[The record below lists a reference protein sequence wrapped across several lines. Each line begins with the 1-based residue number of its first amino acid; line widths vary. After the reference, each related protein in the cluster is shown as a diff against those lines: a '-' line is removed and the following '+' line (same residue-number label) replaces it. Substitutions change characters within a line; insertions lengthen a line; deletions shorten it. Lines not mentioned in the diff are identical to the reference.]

1 MLNGYYHRRE
11 AVRESAASRPVRQ
24 LEQLN
29 AMLQRV
35 LPHNRFYATKFDG
48 IPLPLATFDAF
59 LDLPF
64 TTKEELVSG
73 PRGRDGHSVALP
85 DGGPTAMIAAADAGF
100 ARNLTYP
107 LERYVRYHRTSG
119 TRGRPLV
126 VLDTAEDW
134 QWWLDGWQFVLDA
147 AQITAGDRVV
157 LAFSFGPFIGFWT
170 AFDAVTQRG
179 ALVAPTGGMSTLA
192 RLDTIRSLSATAVF
206 CTPSYAL
213 RMAEVAV
220 EERFDLRRCGVKTL
234 VVAGEPGGSAAAT
247 RQRLE
252 ESWGARVIDHAGAS
266 EVGPWGFAST
276 DQAGL
281 HINDN
286 LFIAELLRPGSRE
299 PAAPGE
305 LAELVLTSLGR
316 AGCPVIRYRTGDL
329 VRWRPRPDLEC
340 QFTFLDG
347 GVLGRADDMLI
358 IRGVNIFP
366 SSIESIIRE
375 LHHVAE
381 YRLTARRQGT
391 MDALVLEV
399 EDHNDNPQTIANLL
413 QVRLGLSVEV
423 RAVAPGSLPRFEGK
437 GRRFIDER
445 PDGRCPRE
453 NQFNVPLQ
461 ASKRDH

>member
-11 AVRESAASRPVRQ
+11 AAREPAAARRTRQ
-24 LEQLN
+24 LDQLN
-29 AMLQRV
+29 TLLQRV
-35 LPHNRFYATKFDG
+35 LPHNRFYAAKFDG

-73 PRGRDGHSVALP
+73 PRTRDGQ
-85 DGGPTAMIAAADAGF
+85 IAPRLDNAAAHLIAAGLNAADAGF
-100 ARNLTYP
+100 AYNLTYP

-126 VLDTAEDW
+126 VLDTADDW

-157 LAFSFGPFIGFWT
+157 LAFSFGPFIGFWS
-170 AFDAVTQRG
+170 AFDAVAQRG
-179 ALVAPTGGMSTLA
+179 ALAAPTGGMSTLA
-192 RLDTIRSLSATAVF
+192 RLDTIRTLDATAVF

-213 RMAEVAV
+213 RMVEVAA
-220 EERFDLRRCGVKTL
+220 EERFDLRACGVKTI
-234 VVAGEPGGSAAAT
+234 VVAGEPGGSTPAI
-247 RQRLE
+247 RKRLE

-266 EVGPWGFAST
+266 EAGPWGFASV
-276 DQAGL
+276 DQTGL
-281 HINDN
+281 HINEN
-286 LFIAELLRPGSRE
+286 HFIAELLRPGSRE
-299 PAAPGE
+299 AAAPGE
-305 LAELVLTSLGR
+305 LAELVLTTLGR

-329 VRWRPRPDLEC
+329 VRWRLRPELEC

-375 LHHVAE
+375 LPQVAE
-381 YRLTARRQGT
+381 YRLTARRQGA
-391 MDALVLEV
+391 MDGLTLEV
-399 EDHNDNPQTIANLL
+399 EDRDDNPQAIANLL
-413 QVRLGLSVEV
+413 HVRLGLSVEV
-423 RAVAPGSLPRFEGK
+423 QSVPLGSLPRFEGK

-445 PDGRCPRE
+445 TATPAQPAPHAAG
-453 NQFNVPLQ
+453 
-461 ASKRDH
+461 

>member
-11 AVRESAASRPVRQ
+11 AAREPAATRPERQ

-29 AMLQRV
+29 TLLQRV
-35 LPHNRFYATKFDG
+35 LPHNRFYTAKFDG

-64 TTKEELVSG
+64 TIKEELVSG
-73 PRGRDGHSVALP
+73 PRGRDGHLAPLWDS
-85 DGGPTAMIAAADAGF
+85 DTANLIAATDAGF

-126 VLDTAEDW
+126 VLDTADDW
-134 QWWLDGWQFVLDA
+134 QWWLEGWQFVLDT

-157 LAFSFGPFIGFWT
+157 LAFSFGPFIGFWS
-170 AFDAVTQRG
+170 AFDAVAQRG
-179 ALVAPTGGMSTLA
+179 ALAAPTGGMSTLA
-192 RLDTIRSLSATAVF
+192 RLDTIRSLRATAVF

-213 RMAEVAV
+213 RMAEVAA
-220 EERFDLRRCGVKTL
+220 EERFDLRGCGVKTL
-234 VVAGEPGGSAAAT
+234 VVAGEPGGSNPAT

-266 EVGPWGFAST
+266 EAGPWGFAAA
-276 DQAGL
+276 DQSGL
-281 HINDN
+281 HINEN
-286 LFIAELLRPGSRE
+286 HFIAELLRPGSRE

-305 LAELVLTSLGR
+305 LAELVLTTLGR

-329 VRWRPRPDLEC
+329 VRWRPRPELDC

-366 SSIESIIRE
+366 SSIESIVRE
-375 LHHVAE
+375 LRQVAE
-381 YRLTARRQGT
+381 YRLTARRQGA

-399 EDHNDNPQTIANLL
+399 EDREDNPQAIANLL
-413 QVRLGLSVEV
+413 HIRLGLSVEV
-423 RAVAPGSLPRFEGK
+423 RAVPLGSLPRFEGK
-437 GRRFIDER
+437 GRRFVDER
-445 PDGRCPRE
+445 PPPA
-453 NQFNVPLQ
+453 NSTP
-461 ASKRDH
+461 

>member
-11 AVRESAASRPVRQ
+11 AVREPAAARSTRQ

-29 AMLQRV
+29 TLLQRV
-35 LPHNRFYATKFDG
+35 LPHNRFYAAKFAG
-48 IPLPLATFDAF
+48 HPLPLASHDAF

-73 PRGRDGHSVALP
+73 PRGRGGQLEWLP
-85 DGGPTAMIAAADAGF
+85 AVDPAHLINAVDAGF

-157 LAFSFGPFIGFWT
+157 LAFSFGPFIGFWS

-179 ALVAPTGGMSTLA
+179 ALAAPTGGMSTLA
-192 RLDTIRSLSATAVF
+192 RLDTVRSLRATAVF

-213 RMAEVAV
+213 RMAEVAA
-220 EERFDLRRCGVKTL
+220 EERFDLRGCGVRTL
-234 VVAGEPGGSAAAT
+234 VVAGEPGGSTVTT
-247 RQRLE
+247 RRRLE

-266 EVGPWGFAST
+266 EAGPWGFASV
-276 DQAGL
+276 DQTGL
-281 HINDN
+281 HVNDSH
-286 LFIAELLRPGSRE
+286 FIAELLRPGSRE
-299 PAAPGE
+299 PAAAGE

-329 VRWRPRPDLEC
+329 VRWQPRPELEC
-340 QFTFLDG
+340 QFTFLAG
-347 GVLGRADDMLI
+347 GVLGRVDDMLI

-366 SSIESIIRE
+366 SSIESIVHE
-375 LHHVAE
+375 LRHVAE
-381 YRLTARRQGT
+381 YRLTARRHGA

-399 EDHNDNPQTIANLL
+399 EDRDNNPQAIANLL
-413 QVRLGLSVEV
+413 HVRLGLSVEV
-423 RAVAPGSLPRFEGK
+423 RAVPAGSLPRFEGK

-445 PDGRCPRE
+445 PA
-453 NQFNVPLQ
+453 VP
-461 ASKRDH
+461 ATTP